1 MANITGGQTARNPLV
16 FDPNPTDSFNYN
28 IQALITAGDQVSLIT
43 GDPLAAN
50 LTTSPTDLFA
60 MQDKPDGLGFTQIN
74 GLNYVWMNHELGSS
88 TVTPLG
94 SGQVQGA
101 RVSLFVFDG
110 NWNVMGGKNLIETV
124 TLGTTSYTLN
134 TTTGFYESA
143 GLPSLSFSRFCS
155 GYLAESGFFGSDGTT
170 LVPMWFMGEEDDT
183 VDSNNGGNGY
193 GLAVAPDGSATII
206 AGLGK
211 YKKETVVS
219 HTAFRPNNSD
229 WTVLLSSEDN
239 ADGELYLYV
248 GKQTADNPNG
258 LWSDA
263 GADGSN
269 FALYVLQVVDPVT
282 GEVFAGE
289 TMPENAVLTARWT
302 EVPDSIALGS
312 AVGLSNWVNG
322 TDAQGVV
329 RSTDFE
335 RLEDT
340 TTDPLN
346 ANTFYFTTTGSGSA
360 NPNGK
365 VHRVTV
371 DIDPVTGQPIDGQF
385 ENLFVSG
392 PNTASRYDNIVADTN
407 GNLVVQTDGNSP
419 EVGIVYNIA
428 ENAANVGNDI
438 VTPIYELNV
447 SGESSGIVE
456 VSGTTAVPGQSS
468 YLFDVQSSG
477 QGQLILIQPTV
488 ETGPIA
494 ADTIKPTVD
503 LLLDQSAGDFNKI
516 DGLVLA
522 TEVQNEFQFQLSDGN
537 TGSGIDPASVI
548 SNAIVIT
555 KNGIPLVESTDY
567 SFTFDPV
574 TNLVTVSSLSGGFTD
589 GQYQITV
596 NSGSSLNSI
605 KDIAGNVA
613 DPIQYNLNIDTGL
626 QFAAFQQG
634 FGGYSGTIDTY
645 ISGGAPGENFSTF
658 DSLNVDGSD
667 GGFEVQ
673 ALIRFQDIFGVNEG
687 QIPFN
692 AQIISAALEVDV
704 NNQGDRLEFYRMLT
718 DWDNTTTWNSLVG
731 GADTLGGIQKGVEV
745 GATPDVSTI
754 GDVENGLLAVNVTNS
769 LQAWQ
774 TTPEENY
781 GWAVLPT
788 GTNGVDFFSA
798 EGQTPPALVVQYDVN
813 EITGTIGND
822 SLVGSINNDI
832 IDGLDGNDTLRGDNG
847 DDLVKGGAGNDIIY
861 GGNNTDLVKGG
872 AGNDSLFGGSGADTV
887 IGGAGN
893 DTLTGGSQNDILI
906 GVDENDLNPGSGEID
921 VITGGGT
928 TPGANTIVLGN
939 SQKVFYSTSG
949 VNDLAIIKDL
959 DLSGQLQDQIQL
971 KGSAIDY
978 SLIASGT
985 DTNILFGT
993 SNELIATIEGVA
1005 LASLNLN
1012 SENFVYV

>member
-43 GDPLAAN
+43 GDPLAAT

-60 MQDKPDGLGFTQIN
+60 MQDKPDGLGFTEIN

-110 NWNVMGGKNLIETV
+110 NWNVIGGKNLLETV
-124 TLGTTSYTLN
+124 TLGTDIYTLN
-134 TTTGFYESA
+134 TATGFYESA

-155 GYLAESGFFGSDGTT
+155 GYLAESGFFGSNGTT
-170 LVPMWFMGEEDDT
+170 VVPMWFMGEEDDT

-269 FALYVLQVVDPVT
+269 FALYVLRVVDPTT
-282 GEVFAGE
+282 GQAFAGE
-289 TMPENAVLTARWT
+289 TMPENAVLTAQWV

-371 DIDPVTGQPIDGQF
+371 DIDPITGQPRDGVF

-392 PNTASRYDNIVADTN
+392 ANTASRYDNIVADTN

-456 VSGTTAVPGQSS
+456 VNGTTTVPGQSS

-503 LLLDQSAGDFNKI
+503 LLLDQSAADFNKI

-574 TNLVTVSSLSGGFTD
+574 TNLVTVSSLNGGFTD

-596 NSGSSLNSI
+596 NSGSSLNSV

-626 QFAAFQQG
+626 QFAAFQQNS
-634 FGGYSGTIDTY
+634 GGYTGTIDTY

-667 GGFEVQ
+667 GGFPVQ
-673 ALIRFQDIFGVNEG
+673 ALIRFEDIFGVNPG

-692 AQIISAALEVDV
+692 AQIITAALEVEV
-704 NNQGDRLEFYRMLT
+704 NNQGDRLEVYRMLT
-718 DWDNTTTWNSLVG
+718 SWDNTSTWDSLVN
-731 GADTLGGIQKGVEV
+731 GIQTDGIEAA
-745 GATPDVSTI
+745 ATFDATTAN
-754 GDVENGLLAVNVTNS
+754 DVENGLLALNVTNS
-769 LQAWQ
+769 IQTWQADPS
-774 TTPEENY
+774 TNF
-781 GWAVLPT
+781 GWAILPT

-798 EGQTPPALVVQYDVN
+798 EGPTAPALVIEYNVN
-813 EITGTIGND
+813 ELTGTA
-822 SLVGSINNDI
+822 
-832 IDGLDGNDTLRGDNG
+832 GNDTIDSGRGSDLNDVIRGLAGNDNLNGRTG
-847 DDLVKGGAGNDIIY
+847 DDLVVGG
-861 GGNNTDLVKGG
+861 T
-872 AGNDSLFGGSGADTV
+872 
-887 IGGAGN
+887 GN
-893 DTLTGGSQNDILI
+893 DTVNGGGGNDVLI
-906 GVDENDLNPGSGEID
+906 GVDVNAVNPGSGEVD
-921 VITGGGT
+921 VIFGAATNTGT
-928 TPGANTIVLGN
+928 DTIVLGDAN
-939 SQKVFYSTSG
+939 NVFYATSG
-949 VNDLAIIKDL
+949 AADLAIIRSL
-959 DLSGQLQDQIQL
+959 DITGGNIDKIQL
-971 KGSAIDY
+971 RGAATDYTVQASATNPTN
-978 SLIASGT
+978 T
-985 DTNILFGT
+985 DILFGT
-993 SNELIATIEGVA
+993 ELIATIEGV
-1005 LASLNLN
+1005 SVTELN
-1012 SENFVYV
+1012 STFVYV